1 MHKFP
6 FLVTLLA
13 FCGTARSAD
22 FAPSLEWVKTAGG
35 SGLSTATAAAA
46 DASGNLYI
54 AGNTSSVDFP
64 AVSAAQPNPGGSPL
78 VRINPGTRA
87 AQKLYPQGLS
97 VIGSIA
103 ADPQNSNTLYA
114 TSANTLWRSPDAGST
129 WTLLYSFASSIRVV
143 SAAVDPSNS
152 NILYAGTDNQ
162 GVFKSIDGG
171 LTWTAINSGI
181 PSDSNGDTD
190 VYRIWIEPQQPRVI
204 LAASTSGIVRSA
216 DGGATW
222 TVVLT
227 TDVIN
232 NTLAFD
238 PLNPGTVYV
247 SEPTGPIVKSTDG
260 GLTFTALPSLPGGGP
275 ATALIV
281 DPLHAGVLYASLPS
295 SIFQSLDGGV
305 TWTAKAAGYAF
316 LLAADPNHP
325 VLYADILNVGIVKS
339 TDGFN
344 SVSPV
349 GPPNA
354 SLMQMLVAGENLL
367 LVAAPSDDVFVL
379 KLDPNGNIV
388 YSTYFGGSGN
398 DMTGALAVGADGS
411 VYVAGVTESP
421 DFPVTGGACESSAP
435 SPFTTSTFILKLN
448 PDGSVGWATYFADFR
463 TQIHAIALDS
473 AGNPYLSGLS
483 AGGLPTTPGAYQTQ
497 FQQSEACTGFI
508 GCIPGP
514 TSAFVTKFNA
524 LGTGLIYSTYVSAD
538 RNKNV
543 VQDGTALAVDAS
555 GDVFFGGQSTV
566 IKLNSTG
573 SELLASAG
581 QRGTSISAL
590 ALDANSN
597 VYTTGIATYSYNGGT
612 PSFDFPSTPMAFQ
625 PLPQPAIPNLPGE
638 SPAGGGSDAF
648 VVKWD
653 SNLSQILAATLLG
666 GEQADAGESIAIDG
680 SGDVIVSGV
689 TDSKAFPTQAPSQTS
704 FSDHSGFV
712 AGLDSSLSH
721 LLFSTYLGDTRAFDA
736 HVAVFDGQGNIL
748 IAGSTLNAGG
758 LFIGGD
764 PGQSYNIGDLVV
776 ANKITLPEAPAVR
789 LDSVQNFASRIA
801 APIAPGETIVAMGS
815 GFGPDAQIY
824 LDGVALTSVSAGAN
838 SIVAVMPDDAKIS
851 GAFAARVSS
860 GGNMSNPVLVPAAPA
875 SPGIYSLDGSGFG
888 QGYIL
893 NSDGSMNSPSNPAA
907 PGSAITIFA
916 TGAGQYSLSGPYSVT
931 AQTPAV
937 FVDGFYANGIA
948 SVIGPVAGLPGN
960 VYQIGVYVPDPA
972 KLVDQNPNLANFQ
985 FPPQLGVKLVMST
998 VNPYNPDNS
1007 EEISQPGLV
1016 LNVK

>member
-1 MHKFP
+1 MLQ
-6 FLVTLLA
+6 FLFWAALLA

-22 FAPSLEWVKTAGG
+22 FAPSLQWVKTAGG
-35 SGLSTATAAAA
+35 SGPSTATAAAA

-54 AGNTSSVDFP
+54 AGNTSSIDFP

-87 AQKLYPQGLS
+87 SQKLYPPGLS
-97 VIGSIA
+97 SIGSIA
-103 ADPQNSNTLYA
+103 ADPRNLNTLYA
-114 TSANTLWRSPDAGST
+114 TSANTIWHSADAGST
-129 WTLLYSFASSIRVV
+129 WTLLYSFASSIRVLC
-143 SAAVDPSNS
+143 AAVDPSNGGTM
-152 NILYAGTDNQ
+152 YAGTDRQ
-162 GVFKSIDGG
+162 GVFKSMDGG
-171 LTWTAINSGI
+171 FTWTPVNTGI
-181 PSDSNGDTD
+181 PPQSNGSTD
-190 VYRIWIEPQQPRVI
+190 VYRIWIEPQQPGVI
-204 LAASTSGIVRSA
+204 LAASTNGVLRSA

-222 TVVLT
+222 TAVLKT
-227 TDVIN
+227 GVFNDA
-232 NTLAFD
+232 LAFD

-247 SEPTGPIVKSTDG
+247 SEPAGPIVKSTDG
-260 GLTFTALPSLPGGGP
+260 GLTFTALPPLPGGEP
-275 ATALIV
+275 ATALIA
-281 DPLHAGVLYASLPS
+281 DPLRAGVLYAGLASN
-295 SIFQSLDGGV
+295 IFQSLDGGV
-305 TWTAKAAGYAF
+305 TWTAKAAGYA
-316 LLAADPNHP
+316 LHLAADPNRP
-325 VLYADILNVGIVKS
+325 VLYADMLNVGIVKS

-344 SVSPV
+344 TVSPA

-354 SLMQMLVAGENLL
+354 SLMQMLVTGENLL
-367 LVAAPSDDVFVL
+367 LVAQPSDDVFVL
-379 KLDPNGNIV
+379 KLDPYGNIV

-398 DMTGALAVGADGS
+398 DLTGALAVGPDGS
-411 VYVAGVTESP
+411 VYVGGVTESP
-421 DFPVTGGACESSAP
+421 DLPVTAGAYESSAP
-435 SPFTTSTFILKLN
+435 SPFTTSNFILKLN
-448 PDGSVGWATYFADFR
+448 PNGSLGWATYFADYR
-463 TQIHAIALDS
+463 AKVHAIALDS
-473 AGNPYLSGLS
+473 AGNPYVSGLS

-524 LGTGLIYSTYVSAD
+524 AGTGVVYSTYVSAD

-543 VQDGTALAVDAS
+543 VEDGTALAVDPS

-566 IKLNSTG
+566 IKLNPTG
-573 SELLASAG
+573 SELLASAV
-581 QRGTSISAL
+581 QPGTSIAAL

-597 VYTTGIATYSYNGGT
+597 LYTTGIATDAFGGSN
-612 PSFDFPSTPMAFQ
+612 PVFVFPSTPGAFQ
-625 PLPQPAIPNLPGE
+625 ATPQPAIPNLPGE
-638 SPAGGGSDAF
+638 APAGGGADAF

-666 GEQADAGESIAIDG
+666 GEQVDAGESIAFDA
-680 SGDVIVSGV
+680 SGGVIVSGV
-689 TDSKAFPTQAPSQTS
+689 TDSKAFPTHAPSQAS

-712 AGLDSSLSH
+712 AELDASLSH

-736 HVAVFDGQGNIL
+736 HAAVFDGQGNIL

-776 ANKITLPEAPAVR
+776 ANKIALPRAPDAR
-789 LDSVQNFASRIA
+789 LDSVRNFASRLA
-801 APIAPGETIVAMGS
+801 APIAPGEAIVALGA
-815 GFGPDAQIY
+815 GFGADAQIFV
-824 LDGVALTSVSAGAN
+824 DGVALPTVSAGAN
-838 SIVAVMPDDAKIS
+838 SVVAVLPEDAKTS
-851 GAFAARVSS
+851 GAFALQVGT
-860 GGNMSNPVLVPAAPA
+860 GGTRSNVVLVPAAPA
-875 SPGIYSLDGSGFG
+875 SPGIYSVDGSGFG
-888 QGYIL
+888 PGYIL
-893 NSDGSMNSPSNPAA
+893 NSDGVMNSAANPAA

-916 TGAGQYSLSGPYSVT
+916 TGAGQYSLSGPYAVT
-931 AQTPAV
+931 AQTPSV

-972 KLVDQNPNLANFQ
+972 SLVDRNPNLANFR
-985 FPPQLGVKLVMST
+985 FPPQVSVKLVLSA